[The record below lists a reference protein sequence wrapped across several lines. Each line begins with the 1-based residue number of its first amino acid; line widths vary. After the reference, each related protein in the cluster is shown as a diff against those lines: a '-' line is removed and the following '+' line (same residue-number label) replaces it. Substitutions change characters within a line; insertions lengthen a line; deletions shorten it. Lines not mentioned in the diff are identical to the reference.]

1 MLMKVKASEVG
12 TLIYLQKHQ
21 IKNVIRLF
29 EIIDLEDKL
38 ILVMDYCDGGQILD
52 WNSSKNLFQLEGDSK
67 NLLPEA
73 MIKEYFI

>member
-52 WNSSKNLFQLEGDSK
+52 WNSSKN
-67 NLLPEA
+67 
-73 MIKEYFI
+73 

>member
-12 TLIYLQKHQ
+12 TLVYLQKHH
-21 IKNVIRLF
+21 INNVIRLF

-52 WNSSKNLFQLEGDSK
+52 WNSSKN
-67 NLLPEA
+67 
-73 MIKEYFI
+73 